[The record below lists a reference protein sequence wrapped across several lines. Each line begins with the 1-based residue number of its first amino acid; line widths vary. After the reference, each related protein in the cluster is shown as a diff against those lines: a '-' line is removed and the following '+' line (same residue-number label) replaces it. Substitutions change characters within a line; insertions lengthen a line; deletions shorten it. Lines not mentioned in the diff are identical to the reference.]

1 MRTAHPGA
9 RRIAAVLVFEFARQ
23 HENFFAAEMAV
34 RLKAFA
40 GRPFHQRHMLAF
52 EQVPAP

>member
-1 MRTAHPGA
+1 M
-9 RRIAAVLVFEFARQ
+9 LVFEFARQ